1 MVRTIPGA
9 IFPQGAIPWPDS
21 PPGPLP
27 ATAMAPG
34 YTGSMLQLDRITRAY
49 ELGGERAGVFDVSLT
64 VPKGCVAVLA
74 GPSGSGKTTL
84 LQLAGLLDAPDEGEV
99 RLNGE
104 AVSALSE
111 KASCDLRLRHL
122 GFVFQAFNLVPVL
135 SALENV
141 MLPLQLRGM
150 PEAEARLRA
159 EAALDRVGLSDRAHH
174 LPGQLSGGQQQRA
187 AIARALAPDPLLVLA
202 DEPTASLD
210 HAHGGP
216 LMDLMAELA
225 AERGV
230 TFLVASHDPSVIARA
245 HIVFRLMDG
254 RLVEP
259 L

>member
-1 MVRTIPGA
+1 
-9 IFPQGAIPWPDS
+9 
-21 PPGPLP
+21 
-27 ATAMAPG
+27 
-34 YTGSMLQLDRITRAY
+34 MLELRNLTRAY
-49 ELGGERAGVFDVSLT
+49 ELGGERAGVFGVSLS
-64 VPKGCVAVLA
+64 VPDGCLAVMA

-99 RLNGE
+99 LFEGE

-111 KASCDLRLRHL
+111 KARCDLRLRRL

-141 MLPLQLRGM
+141 MLPLQFQGV
-150 PEAEARLRA
+150 PDAEARRRA
-159 EAALDRVGLSDRAHH
+159 EAALDRVGLADRMSHR
-174 LPGQLSGGQQQRA
+174 PGQLSGGQQQRA

-225 AERGV
+225 SERGV
-230 TFLVASHDPSVIARA
+230 TFLVANHDPSVIARA
-245 HIVFRLMDG
+245 HRVFRLMDG
-254 RLVEP
+254 RLVGEERA
-259 L
+259 

>member
-1 MVRTIPGA
+1 
-9 IFPQGAIPWPDS
+9 
-21 PPGPLP
+21 
-27 ATAMAPG
+27 
-34 YTGSMLQLDRITRAY
+34 MLELRNLTRAY
-49 ELGGERAGVFDVSLT
+49 ELGGERAGVFGVSLS
-64 VPKGCVAVLA
+64 VPDGCLAVMA

-99 RLNGE
+99 LFEGE

-111 KASCDLRLRHL
+111 KARCDLRLRRL

-141 MLPLQLRGM
+141 MLPLQFQGVAD
-150 PEAEARLRA
+150 EEARRRA
-159 EAALDRVGLSDRAHH
+159 EAALERVGLADRMHH
-174 LPGQLSGGQQQRA
+174 HPGQLSGGQQQRA

-230 TFLVASHDPSVIARA
+230 TFLVASHDSSVIARA
-245 HIVFRLMDG
+245 HRVFRLMDG
-254 RLVEP
+254 QLVGQD
-259 L
+259 